1 MVALKRNLP
10 GQAEESEDQK
20 FQYYKAGKNKA
31 LNLGNR
37 GPIKFNPDGS
47 LAKQILDA
55 YSEFGFY
62 VFEDV
67 ISTAEIK
74 DLENGVASIL
84 KRLPVS
90 EDSTIDS
97 SGNPAIGTN
106 CEAPTLFWSKPL
118 GDPFGG
124 TTLANG
130 RHPVKMN
137 EPQPSKNSP
146 EKIVYLILGTLQF
159 SDELLRTYAHPELLK
174 VAEQING
181 EDFVP
186 FTDALFIKEPGMGAS
201 VAWHRD
207 GTTHWDSANF
217 DERTHGFNFM
227 IQLYGCTEENG
238 VWVVPGTHK
247 KRYVDIAKMVSD
259 AGSERVEDAVPM
271 ICNPGDVVISN
282 RQVVH
287 GSFANTSSDWRIT
300 INQGFHRRKSVL
312 GVKGGGLH
320 GEPAIYNAERIIE
333 RSKIIK
339 LAIEARKQ
347 RFPDEEAFEY
357 KPLSTSTEDFTWNAA
372 AKRSLHDYNLLDLS
386 I

>member
-1 MVALKRNLP
+1 MALKRNLP

-320 GEPAIYNAERIIE
+320 GEPAVYDTERIIE
-333 RSKIIK
+333 RSKVIK

>member
-1 MVALKRNLP
+1 MASKRDIL
-10 GQAEESEDQK
+10 GRAEKSEDQK
-20 FQYYKAGKNKA
+20 LQYYKAGRNKA

-37 GPIKFNPDGS
+37 GPIKFNSDGS

-62 VFEDV
+62 VFENV
-67 ISTAEIK
+67 IKTRELK

-90 EDSTIDS
+90 EVSTFDNN
-97 SGNPAIGTN
+97 GNPAIGTN
-106 CEAPTLFWSKPL
+106 CKAPTLFWSKPL

-124 TTLANG
+124 TKLANG

-137 EPQPSKNSP
+137 EPRPSKNSP

-207 GTTHWDSANF
+207 GTTHWDSPNF

-320 GEPAIYNAERIIE
+320 GEPAVYDAERIIE

-347 RFPDEEAFEY
+347 RFPEEKAFEY
-357 KPLSTSTEDFTWNAA
+357 KPLSTSTEEFTWNAA